1 MEKKNWHICTEGLAD
16 DLIFKSAGDFVYGM
30 NGVPVC
36 ALTCGIS
43 VWSFCLMTNHVHFI
57 VNAVREDGEH
67 FVRQYLRRLSRLVR
81 IPVEKASMKLID
93 DDEYLRHAVGYVLRN
108 PVKAYNVMPAAY
120 PWSSGALYFDD
131 GLIVNQHR
139 HYETVGGLGVVKM
152 RRLLCSR
159 VRLPDDYKVSPDGM
173 VCPECY
179 VDISAVEEL
188 YSNRPARM
196 IYYLSVNKDMEMELS
211 GDMLHKVR
219 YKDSELVGTVRDICR
234 ESFSKDGPA
243 DLQLEDRYRL
253 ADILRRRYG
262 LGIKQLARMTGT
274 NPALLEEVF
283 K

>member
-1 MEKKNWHICTEGLAD
+1 MEKKNWHICTEGLED

-36 ALTCGIS
+36 ALTSGVSILC
-43 VWSFCLMTNHVHFI
+43 FCLMDNHVHFI
-57 VNAVREDGEH
+57 VNGTEADGER
-67 FVRQYLRRLSRLVR
+67 FIRQYLRRLSRLVR

-93 DDEYLRHAVGYVLRN
+93 DDEYLRQAVGYVLRN

-120 PWSSGALYFDD
+120 PWGSGALYFDD
-131 GLIVNQHR
+131 GSRHK
-139 HYETVGGLGVVKM
+139 HYEIVGEIGVVKM
-152 RRLLCSR
+152 RKLLCSR

-188 YSNRPARM
+188 YNNRPARM

-211 GDMLHKVR
+211 GDMLHKAKYR
-219 YKDSELVGTVRDICR
+219 DADLLGTVSDICR
-234 ESFSKDGPA
+234 ESFSKNGPA
-243 DLQLEDRYRL
+243 DLRLEDRYRL

-262 LGIKQLARMTGT
+262 LGIKQLARLTGT
-274 NPALLEEVF
+274 KTALLKIVL